1 MKKKFLKILNRY
13 SLIYLPVGWIV
24 GLAVFF
30 IAFEP
35 ISALYFLSF
44 VVIGI
49 SYALIFYT
57 SNRKMVDDSYDVSDY
72 EYSIIEFYSD
82 AACVREAL
90 NFAIQLLMRD
100 SPVDTAAIAPI
111 YRTLIDLTSQK
122 EERRFIYD
130 QVVSIVNS
138 YSNTNSN
145 APENEYPSEER
156 NYIGVAAWNDAVI
169 EWRQTKGKDLRGL
182 CNIAINLFVDEEMKK
197 KATAMLASIKKEA
210 DRQ

>member
-82 AACVREAL
+82 YWLGCTASK
-90 NFAIQLLMRD
+90 FI
-100 SPVDTAAIAPI
+100 VDEFKKNNPDI
-111 YRTLIDLTSQK
+111 Y
-122 EERRFIYD
+122 F
-130 QVVSIVNS
+130 VSINASKQKDHEFVKKYKLN
-138 YSNTNSN
+138 NTPTYVLINHTG
-145 APENEYPSEER
+145 EKIGRRVGTFYPKYFEEK
-156 NYIGVAAWNDAVI
+156 I
-169 EWRQTKGKDLRGL
+169 
-182 CNIAINLFVDEEMKK
+182 
-197 KATAMLASIKKEA
+197 S
-210 DRQ
+210 

>member
-30 IAFEP
+30 IAFGP

-49 SYALIFYT
+49 SYGLIFYT

-82 AACVREAL
+82 
-90 NFAIQLLMRD
+90 
-100 SPVDTAAIAPI
+100 
-111 YRTLIDLTSQK
+111 Y
-122 EERRFIYD
+122 
-130 QVVSIVNS
+130 
-138 YSNTNSN
+138 
-145 APENEYPSEER
+145 
-156 NYIGVAAWNDAVI
+156 
-169 EWRQTKGKDLRGL
+169 
-182 CNIAINLFVDEEMKK
+182 
-197 KATAMLASIKKEA
+197 
-210 DRQ
+210 

>member
-13 SLIYLPVGWIV
+13 SLVYLPVGWIV
-24 GLAVFF
+24 GRAVFF

-82 AACVREAL
+82 
-90 NFAIQLLMRD
+90 
-100 SPVDTAAIAPI
+100 
-111 YRTLIDLTSQK
+111 Y
-122 EERRFIYD
+122 
-130 QVVSIVNS
+130 
-138 YSNTNSN
+138 
-145 APENEYPSEER
+145 
-156 NYIGVAAWNDAVI
+156 
-169 EWRQTKGKDLRGL
+169 
-182 CNIAINLFVDEEMKK
+182 
-197 KATAMLASIKKEA
+197 
-210 DRQ
+210 

>member
-49 SYALIFYT
+49 SYGLIFYT

-82 AACVREAL
+82 
-90 NFAIQLLMRD
+90 
-100 SPVDTAAIAPI
+100 
-111 YRTLIDLTSQK
+111 Y
-122 EERRFIYD
+122 
-130 QVVSIVNS
+130 
-138 YSNTNSN
+138 
-145 APENEYPSEER
+145 
-156 NYIGVAAWNDAVI
+156 
-169 EWRQTKGKDLRGL
+169 
-182 CNIAINLFVDEEMKK
+182 
-197 KATAMLASIKKEA
+197 
-210 DRQ
+210 

>member
-82 AACVREAL
+82 
-90 NFAIQLLMRD
+90 
-100 SPVDTAAIAPI
+100 
-111 YRTLIDLTSQK
+111 Y
-122 EERRFIYD
+122 
-130 QVVSIVNS
+130 
-138 YSNTNSN
+138 
-145 APENEYPSEER
+145 
-156 NYIGVAAWNDAVI
+156 
-169 EWRQTKGKDLRGL
+169 
-182 CNIAINLFVDEEMKK
+182 
-197 KATAMLASIKKEA
+197 
-210 DRQ
+210 

>member
-13 SLIYLPVGWIV
+13 SLLYLPVGWIV

-82 AACVREAL
+82 
-90 NFAIQLLMRD
+90 
-100 SPVDTAAIAPI
+100 
-111 YRTLIDLTSQK
+111 Y
-122 EERRFIYD
+122 
-130 QVVSIVNS
+130 
-138 YSNTNSN
+138 
-145 APENEYPSEER
+145 
-156 NYIGVAAWNDAVI
+156 
-169 EWRQTKGKDLRGL
+169 
-182 CNIAINLFVDEEMKK
+182 
-197 KATAMLASIKKEA
+197 
-210 DRQ
+210 